1 MKARK
6 PQRKR
11 SAIARVR
18 AGSAR
23 TDYTAWSGGI
33 ASLLDES
40 RRQAAR
46 SVNAILTA
54 TYWEIG
60 RRIVEFVQQG
70 EARAEYGEEVL
81 KRLSQDLTKKFGRSF
96 GPVNLNEMKRF
107 FLAWPVETIFQTLSE
122 KSQRQQAGWISQTG
136 PDYFAALLIIQ
147 TASGKSAGSG
157 QMKKLPT
164 PSAIFQTPSEKCFP
178 PQIRQTPSAELEICQ
193 TASGISPL
201 PIYATPSRKSQAGG
215 ISQTLSAKSSIDLTL
230 YLEALAHAFPLS
242 WSHYVRLLSVE
253 KPEAR
258 KFYEIESLQG
268 GWSVRQLDRQAS
280 TLFYERT
287 ALSKNKAKMLTTGA
301 KPRTED
307 AVSVEEEIKSPY
319 VLEFLN
325 LRDDYAETDLEDA
338 LVRHLE
344 AFLLELGKD
353 FTFVARQKKIRV
365 GKEWYRMD
373 LLLFHR
379 RMRCLFI
386 IDLKLGRFTHAD
398 AGQMNLYVNY
408 AAEHL
413 TLDGENP
420 PVGLVLCSE
429 HDDAVAHYSMG
440 NLRNKVLAAQYKLAL
455 PEARLIEAEIEKTR
469 RLLESP
475 ARRMHGKLSLPSK

>member
-1 MKARK
+1 VQNSHSGVKRTVKTRLPQQKNSAVARAR
-6 PQRKR
+6 Q
-11 SAIARVR
+11 SA
-18 AGSAR
+18 GR
-23 TDYTAWSGGI
+23 TDYRAWSGGI
-33 ASLLDES
+33 AALLAEA
-40 RRQAAR
+40 RRQSAR

-70 EARAEYGEEVL
+70 ETRAEYGNEVL
-81 KRLSQDLTKKFGRSF
+81 KRLSSDLTNRFGRGF

-122 KSQRQQAGWISQTG
+122 KSGKNPSSVK
-136 PDYFAALLIIQ
+136 LQ
-147 TASGKSAGSG
+147 TASAIFGRFLMSDVSAAN
-157 QMKKLPT
+157 P
-164 PSAIFQTPSEKCFP
+164 IFQTLSEKSSHAL
-178 PQIRQTPSAELEICQ
+178 IRQAPSAELEICQ
-193 TASGISPL
+193 TVSGKSAVPL
-201 PIYATPSRKSQAGG
+201 HE
-215 ISQTLSAKSSIDLTL
+215 TLSRISSVDLAL
-230 YLEALAHAFPLS
+230 YLDALAHAFPLS

-253 KPEAR
+253 NPEAR
-258 KFYEIESLQG
+258 KFYETESLRG
-268 GWSVRQLDRQAS
+268 GWSTRQLDRQIS

-287 ALSKNKAKMLTTGA
+287 ALSKNKARLLTAGA
-301 KPRTED
+301 KALPED

-325 LRDDYAETDLEDA
+325 LRDDYAESDLEDA

-344 AFLLELGKD
+344 AFLLELGNN
-353 FTFVARQKKIRV
+353 FTFVARQKRIHV
-365 GKEWYRMD
+365 GKQWYRID

-379 RMRCLFI
+379 RLRCLFI
-386 IDLKLGRFTHAD
+386 FDLKLGRFTHAD

-413 TLDGENP
+413 TLPEENP

-429 HDDAVAHYSMG
+429 HDEAVARYSMG
-440 NLRNKVLAAQYKLAL
+440 NLMNKILAAQYKLAL
-455 PEARLIEAEIEKTR
+455 PDPRLLEREIEKTR

-475 ARRMHGKLSLPSK
+475 GRRIRRA

>member
-1 MKARK
+1 MKSRK

-18 AGSAR
+18 AGSVRAG
-23 TDYTAWSGGI
+23 YTAWSGGI
-33 ASLLDES
+33 ATLLDES

-60 RRIVEFVQQG
+60 RRIVEFVQAG
-70 EARAEYGEEVL
+70 EMRAEYGEEVL
-81 KRLSQDLTKKFGRSF
+81 KQLSGDLTKRFGRGFSVDNLQF
-96 GPVNLNEMKRF
+96 MRAFHLANPVQKIYE
-107 FLAWPVETIFQTLSE
+107 TLSR
-122 KSQRQQAGWISQTG
+122 KSLERQIVQTV
-136 PDYFAALLIIQ
+136 
-147 TASGKSAGSG
+147 SG
-157 QMKKLPT
+157 QLCLPEKLPT
-164 PSAIFQTPSEKCFP
+164 PSAKSLIPIYE
-178 PQIRQTPSAELEICQ
+178 
-193 TASGISPL
+193 TASRIS
-201 PIYATPSRKSQAGG
+201 SVD
-215 ISQTLSAKSSIDLTL
+215 LSL

-258 KFYEIESLQG
+258 KFYETESLQG
-268 GWSVRQLDRQAS
+268 GWSVRQLDRQVS

-301 KPRTED
+301 KPRPED

-325 LRDDYAETDLEDA
+325 LRDDYAETDLEAA

-365 GKEWYRMD
+365 GKEWYRID

-455 PEARLIEAEIEKTR
+455 PEARLLEAEIEKTR

-475 ARRMHGKLSLPSK
+475 ARRMHAKRL

>member
-81 KRLSQDLTKKFGRSF
+81 KRLSQDLTKKFGRGF
-96 GPVNLNEMKRF
+96 APDNLQRMRLF
-107 FLAWPVETIFQTLSE
+107 YLAWPVSEIYATLSRKSGQQQIFQTASE
-122 KSQRQQAGWISQTG
+122 KFLLLEKCQKVSGESAICGTPSHISG
-136 PDYFAALLIIQ
+136 E
-147 TASGKSAGSG
+147 SGKL
-157 QMKKLPT
+157 QT
-164 PSAIFQTPSEKCFP
+164 PSAI
-178 PQIRQTPSAELEICQ
+178 
-193 TASGISPL
+193 SPA
-201 PIYATPSRKSQAGG
+201 PNYATVSRKSF
-215 ISQTLSAKSSIDLTL
+215 IDLTL

-253 KPEAR
+253 KTEAR

-268 GWSVRQLDRQAS
+268 GWSVRQLDRQVS

-287 ALSKNKAKMLTTGA
+287 ALSKNKAKLLTAGA
-301 KPRTED
+301 KPRPED

-325 LRDDYAETDLEDA
+325 LRDDYAESDLEDA

-365 GKEWYRMD
+365 GKEWYRID

-455 PEARLIEAEIEKTR
+455 PEARLLEAEIEKTR

-475 ARRMHGKLSLPSK
+475 VRRMHRTKGT

>member
-11 SAIARVR
+11 SAVARVR

-23 TDYTAWSGGI
+23 TGYDNWSGAI
-33 ASLLDES
+33 ATLLDES
-40 RRQAAR
+40 RRYAAR

-60 RRIVEFVQQG
+60 RRIVEFVQEG
-70 EARAEYGEEVL
+70 EARAGYGDEVL
-81 KRLSQDLTKKFGRSF
+81 ERLSEDLTKRFGRGFSRQ
-96 GPVNLNEMKRF
+96 NLQLFRQFYVFNPPEKICQT
-107 FLAWPVETIFQTLSE
+107 LSGKSWTTSAGGQIFQTLFENFLLLE
-122 KSQRQQAGWISQTG
+122 KCQTLSGESAICGTPSRIS
-136 PDYFAALLIIQ
+136 DE
-147 TASGKSAGSG
+147 SD
-157 QMKKLPT
+157 KLQT
-164 PSAIFQTPSEKCFP
+164 PSAI
-178 PQIRQTPSAELEICQ
+178 
-193 TASGISPL
+193 SPV
-201 PIYATPSRKSQAGG
+201 PIYATLSRKSPAAG

-230 YLEALAHAFPLS
+230 YLEALAQAFPLS

-253 KPEAR
+253 SPEAR
-258 KFYEIESLQG
+258 KFYEIESLRG
-268 GWSVRQLDRQAS
+268 GWSVRQLDRQVS

-287 ALSKNKAKMLTTGA
+287 ALSKNKAKLLTAGA
-301 KPRTED
+301 KPRPED

-325 LRDDYAETDLEDA
+325 LRDDYAESDLEDA

-365 GKEWYRMD
+365 GKEWYRID

-455 PEARLIEAEIEKTR
+455 PEARVIEAEIEKTR
-469 RLLESP
+469 RMLESP
-475 ARRMHGKLSLPSK
+475 ARRMHRTKGT

>member
-6 PQRKR
+6 PQRQR
-11 SAIARVR
+11 SGIARDR
-18 AGSAR
+18 AGSTRAG
-23 TDYTAWSGGI
+23 YNAWSGGI
-33 ASLLDES
+33 TALLDES
-40 RRQAAR
+40 RLHAAR

-60 RRIVEFVQQG
+60 RRIVEFEQQG
-70 EARAEYGEEVL
+70 ELRAGYGEETL
-81 KRLSQDLTKKFGRSF
+81 RRLSRDLTKRFGRGF
-96 GPVNLNEMKRF
+96 GYINLGMMRRF
-107 FLAWPVETIFQTLSE
+107 FLAWPAEAIIQTLSEQFRKRAGLTIVQTPSEQFVGLQIFQTLS
-122 KSQRQQAGWISQTG
+122 
-136 PDYFAALLIIQ
+136 
-147 TASGKSAGSG
+147 GKS
-157 QMKKLPT
+157 
-164 PSAIFQTPSEKCFP
+164 FP
-178 PQIRQTPSAELEICQ
+178 PQIQQT
-193 TASGISPL
+193 
-201 PIYATPSRKSQAGG
+201 
-215 ISQTLSAKSSIDLTL
+215 SSIDLAL
-230 YLEALAHAFPLS
+230 YLDALSQAFPLS

-268 GWSVRQLDRQAS
+268 GWSVRQLDRQIS

-287 ALSKNKAKMLTTGA
+287 ALSKNKAKMLTAGA
-301 KPRTED
+301 KPRPED

-325 LRDDYAETDLEDA
+325 LRDDYAEADLEDA

-344 AFLLELGKD
+344 AFLLELGND

-365 GKEWYRMD
+365 GKEWYRID

-379 RMRCLFI
+379 RMRCLFV

-408 AAEHL
+408 ATEHL

-455 PEARLIEAEIEKTR
+455 PDARLLEAEIEKTR

-475 ARRMHGKLSLPSK
+475 ARRMHNKASRP